1 LDPDDPGLGTAPLYP
16 ELLSPESYTHVIRNP
31 LLTVGEYS
39 DVEGDAHIAT
49 QWQVYETIS
58 ETCLLDVVTDR
69 RFNQLRVTFLLF
81 NGDRTYHWRA
91 RFMDS
96 GGRASQWSAVSYFI
110 TDKAV
115 DDIDGNGIPDDQE
128 GGDVQADITR
138 SLPSPI
144 AECEP
149 TDIIVASEDTI
160 SEIEQILLVDPA
172 EFEVD
177 ETTPPRLPSAMLAYK
192 LILNEPGQRALVTI
206 QLSDA
211 APDGSTWFK
220 YDSVNGWEDHS
231 DHTVFSAN
239 GQFVTVE
246 IKDGDYGDADGIA
259 NGIILDPA
267 GLSTA
272 AVSSP
277 TTPPTTGVDGGGGGD
292 GGALYL

>member
-1 LDPDDPGLGTAPLYP
+1 
-16 ELLSPESYTHVIRNP
+16 
-31 LLTVGEYS
+31 
-39 DVEGDAHIAT
+39 
-49 QWQVYETIS
+49 
-58 ETCLLDVVTDR
+58 
-69 RFNQLRVTFLLF
+69 
-81 NGDRTYHWRA
+81 
-91 RFMDS
+91 
-96 GGRASQWSAVSYFI
+96 
-110 TDKAV
+110 
-115 DDIDGNGIPDDQE
+115 
-128 GGDVQADITR
+128 
-138 SLPSPI
+138 
-144 AECEP
+144 
-149 TDIIVASEDTI
+149 
-160 SEIEQILLVDPA
+160 
-172 EFEVD
+172 
-177 ETTPPRLPSAMLAYK
+177 MLAYK